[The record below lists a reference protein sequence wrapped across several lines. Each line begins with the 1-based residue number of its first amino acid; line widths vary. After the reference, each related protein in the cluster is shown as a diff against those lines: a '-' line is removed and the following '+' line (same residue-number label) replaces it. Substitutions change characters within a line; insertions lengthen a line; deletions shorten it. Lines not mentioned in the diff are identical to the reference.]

1 MVMDIPNE
9 VEDMDKAEEE
19 ADLKKETKVASTGQ
33 SVNQIKQT
41 SQLVHLTV

>member
-1 MVMDIPNE
+1 MDIPNE
-9 VEDMDKAEEE
+9 VEDVDKAEEEEE
-19 ADLKKETKVASTGQ
+19 ADLKEETKVASTGQ